1 MTVRD
6 LIVSFGYDVDK
17 ASKSK
22 VINDANNLKSTLKSV
37 LGTIGVTISLA
48 GVIKFGKDSLD
59 AASNLEQMEMKFNT
73 VFGEME
79 RAADQWASSFA
90 DSIGRS
96 KTTIKTYM
104 ADNQNLL
111 VGMGMARDQ
120 ASEMTEQMVKAAI
133 DLASFNNISDDDA
146 VNAMSKAL
154 MGETE
159 SAKRLGAV
167 LNENTIATA
176 METLGLKGKF
186 DALDE
191 ATKMQ
196 VRYQAIMNQS
206 QDSIDDAANSI
217 DTYEGKLRAF
227 NAKLNDVREIA
238 GKFLLPYATKGL
250 ELLNKIV
257 GKVQDFAERLGDA
270 NEEGTTASRIMKG
283 FQAATDFAGRAIGK
297 VVEYGR
303 KAIEMVGGSE
313 NALRLLSVVIG
324 AIMAYKI
331 GGKILGFVQGLGSI
345 SKVLSGINVKA
356 LLIIGVIVLLVL
368 LVQDFISF
376 LQGKDSI
383 FGKLLEK
390 AGLDADEV
398 REKFKNF
405 GIGIAETFGYIKA
418 IAEPIISGLRSF
430 WDEHG
435 SAIMQG
441 VGNVVNFIVAQL
453 STLASLIEPFVSY
466 WLNLFKGF
474 FALLSGDTEGAMEAF
489 QAAFESGLEFVH
501 NLVTGWW
508 NSIDELFGGLPS
520 KALTWGKD
528 MIQGFINGITE
539 KISALKEKITDIG
552 NTIKEKLHFS
562 KPDNGPL
569 ADADKWT
576 PDMMDLFTS
585 GIESGKAKL
594 KNAVVGVA
602 GLIKG
607 VVTGEKGQGIQALAG
622 SATASQSTVGGITNS
637 NRSITQ
643 VLNFSNTFNG
653 GDPETQRQASSQM
666 NKNAHD
672 ASTYLADALAFGR

>member
-1 MTVRD
+1 MTVRE
-6 LIVSFGYDVDK
+6 LMVAFGYDVDK
-17 ASKSK
+17 ASKNK
-22 VINDANNLKSTLKSV
+22 VIKDANNLKGTLKSV
-37 LGTIGVTISLA
+37 LGTIGITISLA

-79 RAADQWASSFA
+79 KAADQWASSFA

-96 KTTIKTYM
+96 RTTIKTYM

-120 ASEMTEQMVKAAI
+120 ATEMTEQMVKAAI

-176 METLGLKGKF
+176 METLGLRGKF

-206 QDSIDDAANSI
+206 QDSIGDAANSI

-257 GKVQDFAERLGDA
+257 GKVQDFTEGLGDA
-270 NEEGTTASRIMKG
+270 NEEGTAANRIMKG
-283 FQAATDFAGRAIGK
+283 FETAADFAGRAIGK
-297 VVEYGR
+297 LVEYGR
-303 KAIEMVGGSE
+303 KAIDMVGGSE

-331 GGKILGFVQGLGSI
+331 GGKILGFVQNLGSI

-356 LLIIGVIVLLVL
+356 LLIIGVIALLVL

-383 FGKLLEK
+383 FGTLLEK

-405 GIGIAETFGYIKA
+405 GAGIAETLGYIKA

-430 WDEHG
+430 WEQHG

-441 VGNVVNFIVAQL
+441 VNNVVSFIVAQL
-453 STLASLIEPFVSY
+453 GTLASLVEPFISY

-474 FALLSGDTEGAMEAF
+474 FALLSGDTEGAMAAF

-501 NLVTGWW
+501 NLVIGWW

-528 MIQGFINGITE
+528 MLQNFINGITE
-539 KISALKEKITDIG
+539 KIGALKEKITSIG
-552 NTIKEKLHFS
+552 DTIAEKLHFS

-576 PDMMDLFTS
+576 PDMMDLFTN

-607 VVTGEKGQGIQALAG
+607 VVTGEKGQGIQTLAR

>member
-1 MTVRD
+1 M
-6 LIVSFGYDVDK
+6 DK

>member
-1 MTVRD
+1 MTVRE
-6 LIVSFGYDVDK
+6 LMVAFGYDVDK
-17 ASKSK
+17 ASKNK
-22 VINDANNLKSTLKSV
+22 VIKDANNLKGTLKSV
-37 LGTIGVTISLA
+37 LGTIGITISLA

-79 RAADQWASSFA
+79 KAADQWASSFA

-96 KTTIKTYM
+96 RTTIKTYM

-120 ASEMTEQMVKAAI
+120 ATEMTEQMVKAAI

-176 METLGLKGKF
+176 METLGLRGKF

-206 QDSIDDAANSI
+206 QDSIGDAANSI

-257 GKVQDFAERLGDA
+257 GKVQDFTEGLGDA
-270 NEEGTTASRIMKG
+270 NEEGTAANRIMKG
-283 FQAATDFAGRAIGK
+283 FETAADFAGRAIGK

-303 KAIEMVGGSE
+303 KAIDMVGGSE
-313 NALRLLSVVIG
+313 NALKLLSVVIG

-331 GGKILGFVQGLGSI
+331 GGKILGFVQNLGSI

-356 LLIIGVIVLLVL
+356 LLIVGVIILLIL

-383 FGKLLEK
+383 FGTLLEK

-405 GIGIAETFGYIKA
+405 GAGIAETLGYIKA

-430 WDEHG
+430 WEQHG

-441 VGNVVNFIVAQL
+441 VNNVVSFIVAQL
-453 STLASLIEPFVSY
+453 GTLASLVEPFISY

-474 FALLSGDTEGAMEAF
+474 FALLSGDTEGAMAAF

-501 NLVTGWW
+501 NLVIGWW

-520 KALTWGKD
+520 KALEWGKD
-528 MIQGFINGITE
+528 MLQNFINGITE
-539 KISALKEKITDIG
+539 KIGALKEKITSIG
-552 NTIKEKLHFS
+552 DTIAEKLHFS

-607 VVTGEKGQGIQALAG
+607 VVTGEKGQGIQTLAR

>member
-1 MTVRD
+1 MTVRE
-6 LIVSFGYDVDK
+6 LMVAFGYDVDK

-37 LGTIGVTISLA
+37 LGTIGITISLA
-48 GVIKFGKDSLD
+48 GVIKFGKDSLS

-79 RAADQWASSFA
+79 KAADQWANSFA

-111 VGMGMARDQ
+111 VGMGMARDK

-206 QDSIDDAANSI
+206 QDSIGDAVNSI

-250 ELLNKIV
+250 ELLNKLV
-257 GKVQDFAERLGDA
+257 GKVQNFTEGLGEA
-270 NEEGTTASRIMKG
+270 NEEGTMANRIMKG
-283 FQAATDFAGRAIGK
+283 FQTATDFAGKAIGK

-303 KAIEMVGGSE
+303 KAIDMVGGSE
-313 NALRLLSVVIG
+313 NALKLLSVVIG
-324 AIMAYKI
+324 TIMAYKI
-331 GGKILGFVQGLGSI
+331 GGKILGFVQGLGGI
-345 SKVLSGINVKA
+345 SKVLSKINVKA
-356 LLIIGVIVLLVL
+356 LLVIGVIVLLVL

-376 LQGKDSI
+376 LQGKDSL
-383 FGKLLEK
+383 FGTLLEK
-390 AGLDADEV
+390 AGVDVDAT
-398 REKFKNF
+398 REKFLSFKDDLAQ
-405 GIGIAETFGYIKA
+405 ILGYIKELCA
-418 IAEPIISGLRSF
+418 PVFDGLKKF

-435 SAIMQG
+435 AEIMAYLQNL
-441 VGNVVNFIVAQL
+441 VSNVVESVGFL
-453 STLASLIEPFVSY
+453 LATIEPFVSFVV
-466 WLNLFKGF
+466 NLFKGL
-474 FALLSGDTEGAMEAF
+474 FALLSGDTEGGL
-489 QAAFESGLEFVH
+489 AALQSAWESFLQF
-501 NLVTGWW
+501 
-508 NSIDELFGGLPS
+508 IDNIGNAIVSFLDGLFGGFGT
-520 KALTWGKD
+520 KAVEWGKD
-528 MIQGFINGITE
+528 MLQGFIKGITE
-539 KISALKEKITDIG
+539 KISALKEKISDIG
-552 NTIKEKLHFS
+552 NAIKEKLHFS

-607 VVTGEKGQGIQALAG
+607 VVTGENGQGIRALAG
-622 SATASQSTVGGITNS
+622 SATASSNAVGGITNS

-653 GDPETQRQASSQM
+653 GNPETQRQASNQM

>member
-1 MTVRD
+1 MTVRE
-6 LIVSFGYDVDK
+6 LMVAFGYDVDK

-22 VINDANNLKSTLKSV
+22 VINDANKLRNDLKSI

-48 GVIKFGKDSLD
+48 GVIKFGKDSLE

-79 RAADQWASSFA
+79 KAADQWAGNFA

-120 ASEMTEQMVKAAI
+120 AAEMTEQMVKAAL

-146 VNAMSKAL
+146 VRAMSKAL

-159 SAKRLGAV
+159 SAKTLGAV
-167 LNENTIATA
+167 LNENTRATA

-186 DALDE
+186 EALDE

-196 VRYQAIMNQS
+196 VNYQAIMNQS
-206 QDSIDDAANSI
+206 KDSIDDAAKST

-227 NAKLNDVREIA
+227 NAKLKDVREIV
-238 GKFLLPYATKGL
+238 GKFILPYATKGL

-257 GKVQDFAERLGDA
+257 GKVQDFTEGLGDA
-270 NEEGTTASRIMKG
+270 NEEGTTANRIMKG
-283 FQAATDFAGRAIGK
+283 FQMTTDFVGRSIGK
-297 VVEYGR
+297 IVEYGQ
-303 KAIEMVGGSE
+303 KAIDMVGGSE
-313 NALRLLSVVIG
+313 NALKLLSIVIG

-345 SKVLSGINVKA
+345 SKVLSGINLKA

-376 LQGKDSI
+376 LQGKDSL
-383 FGKLLEK
+383 FGTLLEN
-390 AGLDADEV
+390 AGVDVEAT
-398 REKFKNF
+398 REKFLSFKDDLAQ
-405 GIGIAETFGYIKA
+405 IFGYIKELCA
-418 IAEPIISGLRSF
+418 PVFDGLKEF

-435 SAIMQG
+435 EEITAYIQNLLVNVIQAIS
-441 VGNVVNFIVAQL
+441 FIVA
-453 STLASLIEPFVSY
+453 AIEPFLSY
-466 WLNLFKGF
+466 VINLVKAL
-474 FALLSGDTEGAMEAF
+474 FAFLTGDTEGGIAALQEA
-489 QAAFESGLEFVH
+489 
-501 NLVTGWW
+501 W
-508 NSIDELFGGLPS
+508 NSFQEFISNIGSAILALLDGLFGGLPS

-528 MIQGFINGITE
+528 MLQGFINGITE
-539 KISALKEKITDIG
+539 KISALKEKITGVGDA
-552 NTIKEKLHFS
+552 IKEKLHFS

-576 PDMMDLFTS
+576 PDMMDLFAS
-585 GIESGKAKL
+585 GIESRKEKL
-594 KNAVVGVA
+594 KSKITEVA
-602 GLIKG
+602 GVIKG
-607 VVTGEKGQGIQALAG
+607 VVTGEAGQGMQALAG
-622 SATASQSTVGGITNS
+622 TASVSQDTIGGITNS
-637 NRSITQ
+637 NRNITQ
-643 VLNFSNTFNG
+643 VNNFNNVFNG
-653 GDPETQRQASSQM
+653 GDPETQRQASRQM
-666 NKNAHD
+666 NRNARD
-672 ASTYLADALAFGR
+672 ASTYLADSLAFGR

>member
-79 RAADQWASSFA
+79 KAADQWASSFA

-111 VGMGMARDQ
+111 VGMGMARDK
-120 ASEMTEQMVKAAI
+120 ATEMTEQMVKAAI

-206 QDSIDDAANSI
+206 QDSIDDAVNSI
-217 DTYEGKLRAF
+217 DTYEGRLRAF

-257 GKVQDFAERLGDA
+257 GKVRDFTEGLGDA
-270 NEEGTTASRIMKG
+270 NEEGTTANRIMKG
-283 FQAATDFAGRAIGK
+283 FQTAADFAGRAIGK

-303 KAIEMVGGSE
+303 KAIDMVGGSE
-313 NALRLLSVVIG
+313 NALKLLSVVIG

-376 LQGKDSI
+376 LQGKDSL
-383 FGKLLEK
+383 FGTLLEK
-390 AGLDADEV
+390 AGVDVDAT
-398 REKFKNF
+398 REKFLSFKDDLAQ
-405 GIGIAETFGYIKA
+405 IFGYIEELCA
-418 IAEPIISGLRSF
+418 PVFDGLKQF

-435 SAIMQG
+435 AEITAYIQNLLMNVIQAIS
-441 VGNVVNFIVAQL
+441 FIA
-453 STLASLIEPFVSY
+453 AAIEPFVSFVV
-466 WLNLFKGF
+466 NLFKGL
-474 FALLSGDTEGAMEAF
+474 FALLSGDTEGGIAALQEA
-489 QAAFESGLEFVH
+489 
-501 NLVTGWW
+501 W
-508 NSIDELFGGLPS
+508 NSFKEFISNIGSAILSLLDGLFGGLPS

-528 MIQGFINGITE
+528 MLQGFINGITE
-539 KISALKEKITDIG
+539 KISALKEKISDIG
-552 NTIKEKLHFS
+552 NAIKEKLHFS

-576 PDMMDLFTS
+576 PDMMNLFAN

-622 SATASQSTVGGITNS
+622 SATASQSTIGGITNS
-637 NRSITQ
+637 NRNITQ
-643 VLNFSNTFNG
+643 NLNFINTFNG

-672 ASTYLADALAFGR
+672 ASTYLADVLAFGR

>member
-1 MTVRD
+1 MTVRE
-6 LIVSFGYDVDK
+6 LMVALGYDVDK

-22 VINDANNLKSTLKSV
+22 AINDAKNLKSTIRGV
-37 LGTIGVTISLA
+37 LGTIGITISLA

-79 RAADQWASSFA
+79 EAADQWASSFA

-111 VGMGMARDQ
+111 VGMGMARDK

-159 SAKRLGAV
+159 SAKSLGAV

-176 METLGLKGKF
+176 METLGLKDKF

-206 QDSIDDAANSI
+206 QDSIGDAVNSI

-227 NAKLNDVREIA
+227 NAKLKDVREIA

-257 GKVQDFAERLGDA
+257 GKVQDFTERLGDA
-270 NEEGTTASRIMKG
+270 NEEGTTANSIMKG
-283 FQAATDFAGRAIGK
+283 FQTATDFVGRAIGK

-303 KAIEMVGGSE
+303 KAIDMVGGSE

-324 AIMAYKI
+324 SIMAYKI
-331 GGKILGFVQGLGSI
+331 GGKIMEFVQGLGSI
-345 SKVLSGINVKA
+345 SKVMSGINVKA
-356 LLIIGVIVLLVL
+356 MFIIGVIALLVL

-390 AGLDADEV
+390 AGLDTEEM
-398 REKFKNF
+398 RQKFKNF
-405 GIGIAETFGYIKA
+405 GGSIAETLGYIKA

-435 SAIMQG
+435 SAIMQM

-453 STLASLIEPFVSY
+453 STLASLIEPFVSF
-466 WLNLFKGF
+466 WINLFKGF

-489 QAAFESGLEFVH
+489 RAAFESGLEFVH

-508 NSIDELFGGLPS
+508 NSINELFGGIPEQM
-520 KALTWGKD
+520 LTWGQD
-528 MIQGFINGITE
+528 MIQNFIDGIQQ
-539 KISALKEKITDIG
+539 KFSALKDKITDIG

-562 KPDNGPL
+562 KPETGPL

-576 PDMMDLFTS
+576 PDMMDLFVQ
-585 GIESGKAKL
+585 GIKGRIPRL
-594 KNAVVGVA
+594 KEAVVDIASLIRGSVA
-602 GLIKG
+602 GEG
-607 VVTGEKGQGIQALAG
+607 WQGIQALARA
-622 SATASQSTVGGITNS
+622 ATASSGTAGGVTNS
-637 NRSITQ
+637 SRNIVQ
-643 VLNFSNTFNG
+643 NLNFNNTFHG
-653 GDPETQRQASSQM
+653 GDAESQRQASSQM

-672 ASTYLADALAFGR
+672 ASTYLANALALGR

>member
-1 MTVRD
+1 MTVRE
-6 LIVSFGYDVDK
+6 LMVAFGYDVDK
-17 ASKSK
+17 ASKNK
-22 VINDANNLKSTLKSV
+22 VIKDANNLKGTLKSV
-37 LGTIGVTISLA
+37 LGTIGITISLA

-79 RAADQWASSFA
+79 KAADQWASSFA

-96 KTTIKTYM
+96 RTTIKTYM

-120 ASEMTEQMVKAAI
+120 ATEMTEQMVKAAI

-176 METLGLKGKF
+176 METLGLRGKF

-206 QDSIDDAANSI
+206 QDSIGDAANSI

-257 GKVQDFAERLGDA
+257 GKVQDFTEGLGDA
-270 NEEGTTASRIMKG
+270 NEEGTAANRIMKG
-283 FQAATDFAGRAIGK
+283 FETAADFAGRTIGK
-297 VVEYGR
+297 LVEYGR
-303 KAIEMVGGSE
+303 KAIDMVGGSE

-331 GGKILGFVQGLGSI
+331 GGKILGFVQNLGSI

-356 LLIIGVIVLLVL
+356 LLIVGVIILLVL

-376 LQGKDSI
+376 LQGKDSL
-383 FGKLLEK
+383 FGTLLEN
-390 AGLDADEV
+390 AGVDVDAT
-398 REKFKNF
+398 REKFLSLKDDLAQ
-405 GIGIAETFGYIKA
+405 IFGYIKELCA
-418 IAEPIISGLRSF
+418 PVFDGLKEF

-435 SAIMQG
+435 AEITAYIQNLLTNVIQAIS
-441 VGNVVNFIVAQL
+441 FIVA
-453 STLASLIEPFVSY
+453 AIEPFVSFVV
-466 WLNLFKGF
+466 NLFKGL
-474 FALLSGDTEGAMEAF
+474 FALLSGDTEGGIAALQEAWSSF
-489 QAAFESGLEFVH
+489 KEFIS
-501 NLVTGWW
+501 NIGSAILSLLDG
-508 NSIDELFGGLPS
+508 LFGGLPS

-528 MIQGFINGITE
+528 MLQEFINGITE
-539 KISALKEKITDIG
+539 RIGALKEKITSIG
-552 NTIKEKLHFS
+552 TVIKEKLHFS

-576 PDMMDLFTS
+576 PDMMDLFTN

-607 VVTGEKGQGIQALAG
+607 VVTGEKGQGIQTLAR

>member
-1 MTVRD
+1 MTVRE
-6 LIVSFGYDVDK
+6 LMVAFGYDVDK
-17 ASKSK
+17 ASKNK
-22 VINDANNLKSTLKSV
+22 VIKDANNLKGTLKSV
-37 LGTIGVTISLA
+37 LGTIGITISLA

-79 RAADQWASSFA
+79 KAADQWASSFA

-96 KTTIKTYM
+96 RTTIKTYM

-120 ASEMTEQMVKAAI
+120 ATEMTEQMVKAAI

-176 METLGLKGKF
+176 METLGLRGKF

-206 QDSIDDAANSI
+206 QDSIGDAANSI

-257 GKVQDFAERLGDA
+257 GKVQDFTEGLGDA
-270 NEEGTTASRIMKG
+270 NEEGTAANRIMKG
-283 FQAATDFAGRAIGK
+283 FETAADFAGRAIGK

-303 KAIEMVGGSE
+303 KAIDMVGGSE
-313 NALRLLSVVIG
+313 NALKLLSVVIG

-331 GGKILGFVQGLGSI
+331 GGKTLGFVQNLGSI

-356 LLIIGVIVLLVL
+356 LLIVGVIILLIL

-383 FGKLLEK
+383 FGTLLEK

-405 GIGIAETFGYIKA
+405 GAGIAETLGYIKA

-430 WDEHG
+430 WEQHG

-441 VGNVVNFIVAQL
+441 VNNVVSFIVAQL
-453 STLASLIEPFVSY
+453 GTLASLVEPFISY

-474 FALLSGDTEGAMEAF
+474 FALLSGDTEGAMAAF

-501 NLVTGWW
+501 NLVIGWW

-520 KALTWGKD
+520 KALEWGKD
-528 MIQGFINGITE
+528 MLQNFINGITE
-539 KISALKEKITDIG
+539 KIGALKEKITSIG
-552 NTIKEKLHFS
+552 DTIAEKLHFS

-607 VVTGEKGQGIQALAG
+607 VVTGEKGQGIQTLAR

>member
-1 MTVRD
+1 MTVRH

>member
-1 MTVRD
+1 MTVRE
-6 LIVSFGYDVDK
+6 LMVAFGYDVDK
-17 ASKSK
+17 ASKNK
-22 VINDANNLKSTLKSV
+22 VIKDANNLKGTLKSV
-37 LGTIGVTISLA
+37 LGTIGITISLA

-79 RAADQWASSFA
+79 KAADQWASSFA

-96 KTTIKTYM
+96 RTTIKTYM

-120 ASEMTEQMVKAAI
+120 ATEMTEQMVKAAI

-176 METLGLKGKF
+176 METLGLRGKF

-206 QDSIDDAANSI
+206 QDSIGDAANSI

-257 GKVQDFAERLGDA
+257 GKVQDFTEGLGDA
-270 NEEGTTASRIMKG
+270 NEEGTAANRIMKG
-283 FQAATDFAGRAIGK
+283 FETAADFAGRAIGK

-303 KAIEMVGGSE
+303 KAIDMVGGSE
-313 NALRLLSVVIG
+313 NALKLLSVVIG

-331 GGKILGFVQGLGSI
+331 GGKILGFVQNLGSI

-356 LLIIGVIVLLVL
+356 LLIVGVIILLIL

-383 FGKLLEK
+383 FGTLLEK

-405 GIGIAETFGYIKA
+405 GAGIAETLGYIKA

-430 WDEHG
+430 WEQHG

-441 VGNVVNFIVAQL
+441 VNNVVSFIVAQL
-453 STLASLIEPFVSY
+453 GTLASLVEPFISY

-474 FALLSGDTEGAMEAF
+474 FALLSGDTEGAMAAF
-489 QAAFESGLEFVH
+489 QAAFESGLEFVP
-501 NLVTGWW
+501 NLVIGWW

-520 KALTWGKD
+520 KALEWGKD
-528 MIQGFINGITE
+528 MLQNFINGITE
-539 KISALKEKITDIG
+539 KIGALKEKITSIG
-552 NTIKEKLHFS
+552 DTIAEKLHFS

-607 VVTGEKGQGIQALAG
+607 VVTGEKGQGIQTLAR

>member
-1 MTVRD
+1 MTVRE
-6 LIVSFGYDVDK
+6 LMVAFGYDVDK
-17 ASKSK
+17 ASKNK
-22 VINDANNLKSTLKSV
+22 VIKDANNLKGTLKSV
-37 LGTIGVTISLA
+37 LGTIGITISLA

-79 RAADQWASSFA
+79 KAADQWASSFA

-96 KTTIKTYM
+96 RTTMKTYM

-120 ASEMTEQMVKAAI
+120 ATEMTEQMVKAAI

-176 METLGLKGKF
+176 METLGLRGKF

-206 QDSIDDAANSI
+206 QDSIGDAANSI

-257 GKVQDFAERLGDA
+257 GKVQDFTEGLGDA
-270 NEEGTTASRIMKG
+270 NEEGTAANRIMKG
-283 FQAATDFAGRAIGK
+283 FETAADFAGRAIGK

-303 KAIEMVGGSE
+303 KAIDMVGGSE

-331 GGKILGFVQGLGSI
+331 GGKILGFVQNLGSI

-356 LLIIGVIVLLVL
+356 LLIIGVIALLVL

-383 FGKLLEK
+383 FGTLLEK

-405 GIGIAETFGYIKA
+405 GAGIAETLGYIKA

-430 WDEHG
+430 WEQHG

-441 VGNVVNFIVAQL
+441 VNNVVSFIVAQL
-453 STLASLIEPFVSY
+453 GTLASLVEPFISY

-474 FALLSGDTEGAMEAF
+474 FALLSGDTEGAMAAF

-501 NLVTGWW
+501 NLVIGWW

-528 MIQGFINGITE
+528 MLQNFINGITE
-539 KISALKEKITDIG
+539 KIGALKEKITSIG
-552 NTIKEKLHFS
+552 DTIAEKLHFS

-576 PDMMDLFTS
+576 PDMMDLFTN

-607 VVTGEKGQGIQALAG
+607 VVTGEKGQGIQTLAR